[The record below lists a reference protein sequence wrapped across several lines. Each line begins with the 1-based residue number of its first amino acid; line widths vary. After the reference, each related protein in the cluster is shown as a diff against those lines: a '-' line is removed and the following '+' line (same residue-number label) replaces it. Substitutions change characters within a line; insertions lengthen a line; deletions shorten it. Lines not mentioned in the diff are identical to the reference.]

1 MSAFF
6 SVCYEDRIEILT
18 DGAHYNPDGCL
29 VALQTKIFPNG
40 SKPFAVTGRG
50 HSVSLERFARL
61 FNRVADACV
70 SVDDALR
77 EIDRE
82 IQKLGLMAIEKAPQ
96 PVEVIIPCISETKGP
111 INVYLAT
118 QDVYGYAAPFTMS
131 VAPSEV
137 GGGPAVPCHEL
148 EAHGITPG
156 AASEGLSKVGITFFE
171 LMRRQ
176 KGTNPAAPELP
187 PIYGIGGFI
196 DHTVIRKE
204 GVVVNR
210 IHTWNDEV
218 GKTINPFNQVVLA
231 A

>member
-137 GGGPAVPCHEL
+137 GGGRQCRVTSLRRTVLRQAL
-148 EAHGITPG
+148 R
-156 AASEGLSKVGITFFE
+156 LKVCLRSALPSSNSCADKRAPTQQ
-171 LMRRQ
+171 RRNCRRF
-176 KGTNPAAPELP
+176 TA
-187 PIYGIGGFI
+187 
-196 DHTVIRKE
+196 
-204 GVVVNR
+204 
-210 IHTWNDEV
+210 
-218 GKTINPFNQVVLA
+218 
-231 A
+231 